1 MSRLTVR
8 KSWCI
13 VVCGVTYVSTN
24 CTESWCTVVCGVTYV
39 STKCTEVMVYC
50 SVQGHLCLD

>member
-8 KSWCI
+8 KSWGI

-24 CTESWCTVVCGVTYV
+24 CM
-39 STKCTEVMVYC
+39 EVMVYF
-50 SVQGHLCLD
+50 SVQSHLCLD